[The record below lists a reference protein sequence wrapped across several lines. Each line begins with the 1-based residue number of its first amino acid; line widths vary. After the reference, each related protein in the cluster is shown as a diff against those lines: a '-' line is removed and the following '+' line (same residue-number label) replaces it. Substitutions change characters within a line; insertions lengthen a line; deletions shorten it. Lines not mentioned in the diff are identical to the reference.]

1 MRKKRIFI
9 GSSSEEIAL
18 ANTAKA
24 ILEFDKNFEVT
35 IWNEEVWEKAVF
47 RLNNNYLNDLI
58 RATLQFD
65 FGILIGT
72 QDDKVEFRGNEE
84 LQPRDNILFELGL
97 FIGRLGLNNCAFLV
111 DKDIKLLSDIKGI
124 SLARFERENM
134 DSFTAAINQIRDA
147 FKNHV
152 DSGVNFFPSSTL
164 AAVYYENFVK
174 PTCLH
179 ILQNG
184 GICDEDNTKF
194 EDCKIKVIIPE
205 RLTSDVNS
213 QFQTLKKS
221 FQTKKLTFDYLGRP
235 RNIDVEIIIDD
246 NKLFVIDFPTVLSG
260 INYAISNLLPYD
272 FNAMSEDYD
281 LILNREF
288 ERFIY
293 TLNKLA
299 LRDGYNNLIEVV
311 NEKDLK
317 KE

>member
-9 GSSSEEIAL
+9 GSSSEELDL
-18 ANTAKA
+18 ANEAKI
-24 ILEFDKNFEVT
+24 ILEQDNQFEVT
-35 IWNEEVWEKAVF
+35 IWNEELWEKAVF

-58 RATLQFD
+58 RSTLHFD

-72 QDDKVEFRGNEE
+72 QDDKVEVRGNEE

-97 FIGRLGLNNCAFLV
+97 FIGRLGLNNCAFLI

-124 SLARFERENM
+124 SLARFERKTFSTFR
-134 DSFTAAINQIRDA
+134 DAVHKIKDA
-147 FKNHV
+147 FKNQV
-152 DSGVNFFPSSTL
+152 DTGINFFPSSTL

-179 ILQNG
+179 IIQNN
-184 GICDEDNTKF
+184 GIHDEEGNKY
-194 EDCKIKVIIPE
+194 EDCKVKIIIPE

-213 QFQTLKKS
+213 QFQTLKKK

-235 RNIDVEIIIDD
+235 RNIDVETIVT
-246 NKLFVIDFPTVLSG
+246 NNAMTVIDFPTVLSG
-260 INYAISNLLPYD
+260 INYAISNLLPHD

-288 ERFIY
+288 DRFIY

-299 LRDGYNNLIEVV
+299 LRDGYNSLIQVI
-311 NEKDLK
+311 NEKDLN
-317 KE
+317 

>member
-9 GSSSEEIAL
+9 GSSTEELDL
-18 ANTAKA
+18 ANAAKT
-24 ILEFDKNFEVT
+24 ILEFEKDFEVT

-72 QDDKVEFRGNEE
+72 KDDKVEVRGNEE

-97 FIGRLGLNNCAFLV
+97 FIGRLGLNNCAFLI
-111 DKDIKLLSDIKGI
+111 DKEIKLLSDIKGI
-124 SLARFERENM
+124 SLARFERDNM
-134 DSFTAAINQIRDA
+134 DTFTKAIIQIKDL
-147 FKNHV
+147 FKNQV
-152 DSGVNFFPSSTL
+152 DSGINFFPSSTL

-179 ILQNG
+179 IIQNN
-184 GICDEDNTKF
+184 GIQDDAKKYEDGT
-194 EDCKIKVIIPE
+194 IYIILPE
-205 RLTSDVNS
+205 SLTSDVNS
-213 QFQTLKKS
+213 QFQTLKKG
-221 FQTKKLTFDYLGRP
+221 FETKKLTFDYLGRP
-235 RNIDVEIIIDD
+235 RNIDVETLIKDD
-246 NKLFVIDFPTVLSG
+246 KLYVIDFPTVLSG
-260 INYAISNLLPYD
+260 INYAISNLLPHD
-272 FNAMSEDYD
+272 FNVVSEDYD

-288 ERFIY
+288 DRFIY

-299 LRDGYNNLIEVV
+299 LRDGYNNLITVI

-317 KE
+317 

>member
-9 GSSSEEIAL
+9 GSSTEELDL
-18 ANTAKA
+18 ANAAKA
-24 ILEFDKNFEVT
+24 ILEFDKEFEVT

-47 RLNNNYLNDLI
+47 KLNNNYLNDLI

-72 QDDKVEFRGNEE
+72 QDDQVIVRGNEE

-97 FIGRLGLNNCAFLV
+97 FIGRLGLNNCAFLI
-111 DKDIKLLSDIKGI
+111 DKEIKVLSDIKGI
-124 SLARFERENM
+124 SLARFERDNL
-134 DSFTAAINQIRDA
+134 DSFTKAISQVKNL
-147 FKNHV
+147 FKNQM
-152 DSGVNFFPSSTL
+152 DSGINFFPSSTL
-164 AAVYYENFVK
+164 AAVYYENFIK

-179 ILQNG
+179 ILQNN
-184 GICDEDNTKF
+184 GIEDDDGQKYENSS
-194 EDCKIKVIIPE
+194 IKVIIPE

-221 FQTKKLTFDYLGRP
+221 FKTKKLTFDYLGRP
-235 RNIDVEIIIDD
+235 RNIDIETLIKDG
-246 NKLFVIDFPTVLSG
+246 KLFVIDFPTVLSG
-260 INYAISNLLPYD
+260 INYAISNLLPHD
-272 FNAMSEDYD
+272 FNVMSDDYE

-288 ERFIY
+288 DRFIY

-299 LRDGYNNLIEVV
+299 LRDGYNNLITVL

-317 KE
+317 

>member
-9 GSSSEEIAL
+9 GSSTEELDL
-18 ANTAKA
+18 ANAAKT
-24 ILEFDKNFEVT
+24 ILEFEKDFEVT

-72 QDDKVEFRGNEE
+72 KDDKVEVRGNEE

-97 FIGRLGLNNCAFLV
+97 FIGRLGLNNCAFLI
-111 DKDIKLLSDIKGI
+111 DKEIKLLSDIKGI
-124 SLARFERENM
+124 SLARFERDNM
-134 DSFTAAINQIRDA
+134 DTFTKAIIQIKDL
-147 FKNHV
+147 FKNQV
-152 DSGVNFFPSSTL
+152 DSGINFFPSSTL

-179 ILQNG
+179 IIQNN
-184 GICDEDNTKF
+184 GIQDDAKKY
-194 EDCKIKVIIPE
+194 EDCTIKIIIPE

-213 QFQTLKKS
+213 QFQTLKKG
-221 FQTKKLTFDYLGRP
+221 FETKKLTFDYLGRP
-235 RNIDVEIIIDD
+235 RNIDVETLIKDD
-246 NKLFVIDFPTVLSG
+246 KLYVIDFPTVLSG
-260 INYAISNLLPYD
+260 INYAISNLLPHD
-272 FNAMSEDYD
+272 FNVMSEDYD

-288 ERFIY
+288 DRFIY

-299 LRDGYNNLIEVV
+299 LRDGYNNLITVI

-317 KE
+317 

>member
-9 GSSSEEIAL
+9 GSSTEELDL
-18 ANTAKA
+18 ANAAKT
-24 ILEFDKNFEVT
+24 ILEFEKDFEVT

-72 QDDKVEFRGNEE
+72 QDDKVEVRGNEH

-97 FIGRLGLNNCAFLV
+97 FIGRLGLNNCAFLI

-124 SLARFERENM
+124 SLARFERNKLET
-134 DSFTAAINQIRDA
+134 FTQAITQIKDL
-147 FKNHV
+147 FKNQV
-152 DSGVNFFPSSTL
+152 DSGINFFPSSTL

-174 PTCLH
+174 PTCLY
-179 ILQNG
+179 IIQNN
-184 GICDEDNTKF
+184 GISDDDGQKY
-194 EDCKIKVIIPE
+194 EDCKIKIIIPE
-205 RLTSDVNS
+205 RLTLDVNS

-221 FQTKKLTFDYLGRP
+221 FQTKKISFDYLGRP
-235 RNIDVEIIIDD
+235 RNIDIETLIKDG
-246 NKLFVIDFPTVLSG
+246 KLFVIDFPTVLSG
-260 INYAISNLLPYD
+260 INYAISNLLPHD

-288 ERFIY
+288 DRFIY

-299 LRDGYNNLIEVV
+299 LRDGYNNLITVI

-317 KE
+317 